1 MAKTDPATKA
11 EIMKSKTLHAAAK
24 LFLERGYAA
33 ATVRDIADAAGVN
46 VSAMIRVMKNKENIL
61 CELVRYVLQ
70 EQFEAAAALVQGRT
84 EDKILFY
91 AVETT
96 LQLYMAESDEKIRE
110 LYNVSY
116 SMPESSALIMSTIT
130 GKLQM
135 IFGEHLPDLQAKD
148 FFELEIATGGI
159 MRGFMTV
166 PCDIYFTIE
175 RKVRR
180 FIECTFRIFQVPEE
194 KTAQA
199 LEFLS
204 EFDFPGIARIVVNN
218 MLSYLESRI
227 EENKT

>member
-1 MAKTDPATKA
+1 MARTETATKA
-11 EIMKSKTLHAAAK
+11 EIIKSKTLHAAAR

-33 ATVRDIADAAGVN
+33 ATVREIADAAGVN

-61 CELVRYVLQ
+61 CELVRYVLE
-70 EQFEAAAALVQGRT
+70 EQFEAAAGLLQGKT
-84 EDKILFY
+84 EDKLMFY

-96 LQLYMAESDEKIRE
+96 LQLYMAESDERVRE
-110 LYNVSY
+110 LYSAAY
-116 SMPESSALIMSTIT
+116 SMPESSALIMGTIT

-135 IFGEHLPDLQAKD
+135 IFGEHLPNLDAKD
-148 FFELEIATGGI
+148 FYELEIATGGV

-180 FIECTFRIFQVPEE
+180 FIECTFRIFQVPDERIE
-194 KTAQA
+194 QA
-199 LEFLS
+199 LHFLS
-204 EFDFPGIARIVVNN
+204 EFDFPGIARIVIHN

-227 EENKT
+227 